1 MFLELIATVTV
12 GIGTGGIVV
21 LINKATRGRLPRW
34 LVPVAAGLSMIGFTL
49 WSEYSWAGRT
59 ADGLPEGVVVAWENA
74 ESVFWR
80 PWTYLAPQTTRI
92 LAVDLGT
99 ARTHPD
105 RPARYL
111 VDLYLMGRWSPN
123 RRVSVVMDCR
133 EGRRAD
139 LVGDAGIGSDGTVE
153 GAEWV
158 AVAPDDPVRATVCD
172 REGRA

>member
-1 MFLELIATVTV
+1 MFLELVATVTV
-12 GIGTGGIVV
+12 GIGTGGLVA

-34 LVPVAAGLSMIGFTL
+34 LVPAAAGLSMIGFTI
-49 WSEYSWAGRT
+49 WSEYSWASRT
-59 ADGLPEGVVVAWENA
+59 AGGLPEGVVVAWQNA
-74 ESVFWR
+74 ERIVWK
-80 PWTYLAPQTTRI
+80 PWTYAVPQTTRI

-105 RPARYL
+105 RPARHL

-133 EGRRAD
+133 DGKRAD
-139 LVGDAGIGSDGTVE
+139 LVGDAGIGSDGAVE

-158 AVAPDDPVRATVCD
+158 DVAPDDPVRATVCNT
-172 REGRA
+172 EGKA